1 MAIISLSGAFS
12 DPKRR
17 PKPYRARDAAYTVGG
32 NRGYYVAAL
41 PRPYP
46 LTPQQRKV
54 KEVAQRCGITAD
66 QVQGK
71 ADLQRKMKECVGPAM
86 RRGG

>member
-12 DPKRR
+12 SPKRR
-17 PKPYRARDAAYTVGG
+17 PKRYKARDAAYSTGG

-46 LTPQQRKV
+46 KNAPQRAIAALAKLCNI
-54 KEVAQRCGITAD
+54 KKGIAKSALMTA
-66 QVQGK
+66 
-71 ADLQRKMKECVGPAM
+71 MKECVTKENYAKV
-86 RRGG
+86 R